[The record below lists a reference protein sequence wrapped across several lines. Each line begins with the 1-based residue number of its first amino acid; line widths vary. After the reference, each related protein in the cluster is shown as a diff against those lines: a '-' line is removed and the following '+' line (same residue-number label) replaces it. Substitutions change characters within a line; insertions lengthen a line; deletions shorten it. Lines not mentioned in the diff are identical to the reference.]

1 MQLISLK
8 PYLRSTTVNINL
20 SPPIFNWN
28 GVAPR
33 FFEMIYDALNP
44 EYTVNVSDFS
54 TVVGA
59 SLGELVA
66 KYNILGSKSY
76 VALSAEKLTFE
87 FPFQAPNDYRTIV
100 SIVEKIDSSFKEK
113 FAQHKYRSLQII
125 IAEHAYIIDGTA
137 VADYLERYKIS
148 TMEEML
154 HDSNIVH
161 TPGVRFTN
169 TDENRSWRVNCTAE
183 ASVLIDGL
191 FLLLDLNFL
200 DESLA
205 NDEFHKKLIR
215 YQQITEACLL
225 ALGLE
230 QASNE

>member
-1 MQLISLK
+1 MQLISLN
-8 PYLRSTTVNINL
+8 PYLRSTTVNFSL

-44 EYTVNVSDFS
+44 DITVNVGDLS

-66 KYNILGSKSY
+66 KYNISGSESC
-76 VALSAEKLTFE
+76 VALTAEKLSFE
-87 FPFQAPNDYRTIV
+87 FPFRSRNDYSTIV
-100 SIVEKIDSSFKEK
+100 RIVEKLDSSFKEK
-113 FAQHKYRSLQII
+113 FSQHKYRSLQIN
-125 IAEHAYIIDGTA
+125 IAEHAQIIDGPA
-137 VADYLERYKIS
+137 VSDYLERYKNP
-148 TMEEML
+148 TMEEIFRA
-154 HDSNIVH
+154 SNILH
-161 TPGVRFTN
+161 TPGVRFSN
-169 TDENRSWRVNCTAE
+169 TDENGSWHLNCTVE
-183 ASVLIDGL
+183 ASVFVNGL
-191 FLLLDLNFL
+191 FLFFELTFL

-205 NDEFHKKLIR
+205 NDEFHNKLVR

-230 QASNE
+230 EGSNE